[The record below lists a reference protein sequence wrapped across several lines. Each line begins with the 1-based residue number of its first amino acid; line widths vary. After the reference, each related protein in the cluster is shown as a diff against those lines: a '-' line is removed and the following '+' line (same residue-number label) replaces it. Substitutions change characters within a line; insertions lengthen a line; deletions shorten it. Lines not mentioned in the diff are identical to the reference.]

1 MKIFLTIF
9 CILIFIST
17 NLFAK
22 TSNLLCKTEWSI
34 EKYPYSYITIE
45 IDFENYVYIFDPNN
59 DVEVYLYD
67 SDKYTSE
74 DIEDIDYA
82 YIGNII
88 WNKNF
93 IIMSKYTIT
102 STYRLD
108 LINLILSAHKIVFTC
123 EVTKRKL

>member
-1 MKIFLTIF
+1 MLF
-9 CILIFIST
+9 FIST

-45 IDFENYVYIFDPNN
+45 IDFENYVYVFDPNN
-59 DVEVYLYD
+59 GVTIYIYD
-67 SDKYTSE
+67 RDKYTSE

-82 YIGNII
+82 SIGSIT

-93 IIMSKYTIT
+93 INMSSYNRT
-102 STYRLD
+102 SLYELD

-123 EVTKRKL
+123 ELTKRKL

>member
-1 MKIFLTIF
+1 MKLFLCIFSMLF
-9 CILIFIST
+9 FIST

-45 IDFENYVYIFDPNN
+45 IDFENYVYVFDPNN
-59 DVEVYLYD
+59 GVTIYIYD
-67 SDKYTSE
+67 RDKYTSE

-82 YIGNII
+82 SIGSIT

-93 IIMSKYTIT
+93 INMSSYNRT
-102 STYRLD
+102 SLYELD

-123 EVTKRKL
+123 ELTKRKL